1 MFKKIFILS
10 SVIFFISGSLLAQRM
25 TRQEYIQRYQ
35 LLAISEM
42 SRSGI
47 PASIKMAQ
55 ACLESADGNSDLSR
69 KSNNHFGIKCK
80 SNWTGQ
86 RSFHDDDERNECFRK
101 YQAVEDSYIDHTNF
115 LMGNARY
122 AALFE
127 LEPTDYVGW
136 AKGLKKAGYA
146 TNPIYDR
153 MLIDIIE
160 LNQLWRLDHKMTAS
174 EMAQFE
180 QRKLGSHV
188 NRKLLMNPYST
199 RNISLNNG
207 LKTAIARQGDTFETL
222 GQEFGKKPWELMRYN
237 DYPTGYQPKP
247 NEIIYLEGKRRQ
259 AKGMYEFHV
268 VGHGESMHYIAQ
280 LYGIKLR
287 LLYKMNDLDA
297 GTPVQVGQVLQ
308 LKRRIKGR

>member
-10 SVIFFISGSLLAQRM
+10 SVIFFLSGSLLAQRM

-55 ACLESADGNSDLSR
+55 ACLESSDGNSDLSR

-80 SNWTGQ
+80 SNWNGD
-86 RSFHDDDERNECFRK
+86 RSYHDDDERNECFRK
-101 YQAVEDSYIDHTNF
+101 YQSVEDSYIDHTNF

-122 AALFE
+122 AALFD
-127 LEPTDYVGW
+127 LQPTDYVGW
-136 AKGLKKAGYA
+136 AKGLKQAGYA

-180 QRKLGSHV
+180 QRKLGNHV
-188 NRKLLMNPYST
+188 NKKLLMNPYST

-207 LKTAIARQGDTFETL
+207 LKTAIAREGDTFETL

-237 DYPTGYQPKP
+237 DYPNGYQPKP
-247 NEIIYLEGKRRQ
+247 NEIIYLQGKRNQ
-259 AKGMYEFHV
+259 AKGMYEYHV

-287 LLYKMNDLDA
+287 SLYKMNDLDA
-297 GTPVQVGQVLQ
+297 SKPVQVGQVLQ
-308 LKRRIKGR
+308 LKKRIKGR